1 MLKLVSMYCY
11 SARMFLFLAF
21 LFRFR
26 LVAKN
31 FEDKK
36 SKEEKKN
43 GKIFKSHAFFFFLC
57 FHYNCVNF
65 QKFLLCSLKLLSQII
80 IVFGE

>member
-21 LFRFR
+21 LFRLR

-43 GKIFKSHAFFFFLC
+43 GKIFKSHAFFFF
-57 FHYNCVNF
+57 FF
-65 QKFLLCSLKLLSQII
+65 F
-80 IVFGE
+80 VFPL